1 MYKTAP
7 WKHFKTVT
15 QHRWYVF
22 KNCCRVGMPIRGLLH
37 DLSKY
42 SPIEFGESMRYYS
55 GDRSPIDNCK
65 DEVGFSRA
73 WMHHK
78 GKNPHHWEYW
88 IDNIDNGGEGHPV
101 GTLMPYKYAAEMIC
115 DYLAAGQAYNKGY
128 LNISNEWK
136 WWQNKRQ
143 HCVMHPVIRKFVDVV
158 FLQLKD
164 HDLEGNRW
172 QDIFNSTLLKR
183 SYKVA
188 LEAYNNGFLD

>member
-55 GDRSPIDNCK
+55 GNRSPIDNCK
-65 DEVGFSRA
+65 DEKGFSRA

-101 GTLMPYKYAAEMIC
+101 GTLMSYKYAVEMLC
-115 DYLAAGQAYNKGY
+115 DYLGAGQAYEKKNW
-128 LNISNEWK
+128 SPESEWR
-136 WWQNKRQ
+136 WWLNKRK
-143 HCVMHPVIRKFVDVV
+143 HCVMHPVIDLFITKCLDNIRMCGIDW
-158 FLQLKD
+158 LTKD
-164 HDLEGNRW
+164 NVEYVYYDDCLRN
-172 QDIFNSTLLKR
+172 FNAGITTTILG
-183 SYKVA
+183 V
-188 LEAYNNGFLD
+188 